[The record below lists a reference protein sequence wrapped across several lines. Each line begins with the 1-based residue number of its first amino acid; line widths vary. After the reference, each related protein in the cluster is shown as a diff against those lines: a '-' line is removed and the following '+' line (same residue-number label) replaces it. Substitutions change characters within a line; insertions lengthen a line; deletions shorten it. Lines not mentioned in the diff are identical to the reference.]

1 MLFGKEVVHILDS
14 VKEPSKW
21 EDVADYKF
29 ITVRMMIVILV
40 SLACAIQIPFI
51 YMASL
56 WDLKSFSFV
65 WWMIQFFGFVMATNL
80 GAVILAMIAQ
90 DSATKIGD
98 KHSAAFTADFLEGVD
113 SLTQIL
119 TVFRGT
125 AELEGES
132 LDSQIQE
139 FAPQFYRL
147 GLQYLR
153 THALP
158 SEEPPTLDA
167 LGISAPQTYDSEA
180 ELFDADSKS
189 P

>member
-1 MLFGKEVVHILDS
+1 MLFGKEVVRILDS
-14 VKEPSKW
+14 VKEQSKW

-29 ITVRMMIVILV
+29 ITAGTMVRILV
-40 SLACAIQIPFI
+40 LLACCVQVPFI

-56 WDLKSFSFV
+56 WDLETFSFA
-65 WWMIQFFGFVMATNL
+65 WWMLQFFGFVMATNL
-80 GAVILAMIAQ
+80 GAVVLAIIAQ

-98 KHSAAFTADFLEGVD
+98 KHSAAFTADFLEGVE
-113 SLTQIL
+113 SLTKIL
-119 TVFRGT
+119 TVFRDT

-132 LDSQIQE
+132 LDGQIEE

-180 ELFDADSKS
+180 ELFDTSSVS

>member
-1 MLFGKEVVHILDS
+1 MLYGEGVFRILDS

-21 EDVADYKF
+21 KDVADYKF
-29 ITVRMMIVILV
+29 INVRMMIVILV
-40 SLACAIQIPFI
+40 GMACAIQVPFI
-51 YMASL
+51 YMANL
-56 WDLKSFSFV
+56 WEMKTFSFL
-65 WWMIQFFGFVMATNL
+65 WWMLQFFGFVMATNL

-90 DSATKIGD
+90 DSATKIAE
-98 KHSAAFTADFLEGVD
+98 KHSDAFTADFLEGVD

-119 TVFRGT
+119 TVFTKT

-153 THALP
+153 THGLP
-158 SEEPPTLDA
+158 SEEPPSLDE
-167 LGISAPQTYDSEA
+167 LGIAQPDDYDNEK
-180 ELFDADSKS
+180 ELFDAINPKT
-189 P
+189 